1 MGSKGSFNFAFLH
14 GLEAVNDITFLHLQ
28 NQFVLNKCD
37 QAIIQLLRFG
47 EGNSSSAAGR
57 RGRALPKRE
66 RSWRAAGQLWL
77 GWATFNTRKEE
88 IDPTIYVYVYKFE
101 VYFIFF

>member
-1 MGSKGSFNFAFLH
+1 MASKGSSNFVVLH
-14 GLEAVNDITFLHLQ
+14 DLEADNDITFFHLQ

-57 RGRALPKRE
+57 RSRALPERE
-66 RSWRAAGQLWL
+66 REVVEGCWAAVVGL
-77 GWATFNTRKEE
+77 GY
-88 IDPTIYVYVYKFE
+88 I
-101 VYFIFF
+101 